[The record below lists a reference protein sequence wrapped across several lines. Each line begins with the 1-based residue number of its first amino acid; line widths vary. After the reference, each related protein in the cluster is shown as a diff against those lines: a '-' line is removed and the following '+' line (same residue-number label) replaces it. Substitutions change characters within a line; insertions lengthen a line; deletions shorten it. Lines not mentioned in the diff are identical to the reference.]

1 MIVLCV
7 MNCPPGLRGDL
18 SKWLN
23 EVNTGVYVGRL
34 NARVREELWNRV
46 CSNIKSGQAT
56 MVYSTNNEQGF
67 AFLTHN
73 TTWIP
78 VDYEGITLMK
88 KPLSVKED
96 KEHPSFLKPGFSKA
110 AKYEKIKHFH
120 NNTKK
125 QAGYVIIGIQT
136 TGSDCNI
143 DRIIEIGMLKIEENE
158 ISQTYQCLI
167 QSEKRMPD
175 HVVKLTG
182 ITNEMLDRE
191 GVPETEVLKKVQ
203 EFIDD
208 DLIIGY
214 NIQDTG
220 NFIQRL
226 GERNGQNIILK
237 TVRDIK
243 HLAKRKLDDV
253 ENYRLETMASYFSL
267 DVSNVH
273 RALANC
279 MLIHRIYCEL
289 NKL

>member
-88 KPLSVKED
+88 KPFSVKED
-96 KEHPSFLKPGFSKA
+96 KEQSSFLQPGFSKA

-125 QAGYVIIGIQT
+125 QPGYVIIGIQT
-136 TGSDCNI
+136 TGSDCNV
-143 DRIIEIGMLKIEENE
+143 DRIIEIGMLKIEENK

-167 QSEKRMPD
+167 PSERRIPD

-214 NIQDTG
+214 NIQDTV

-226 GERNGQNIILK
+226 GERNGQNTILK